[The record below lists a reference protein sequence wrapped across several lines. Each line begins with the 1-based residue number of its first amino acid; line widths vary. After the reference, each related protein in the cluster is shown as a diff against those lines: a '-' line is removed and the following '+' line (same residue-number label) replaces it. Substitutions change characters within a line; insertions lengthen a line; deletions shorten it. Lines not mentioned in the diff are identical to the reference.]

1 MCLPLSCTRAGGER
15 MTESPEELRAW
26 VRSVQT
32 VAAGIRR
39 RVLEHTIRN
48 NGGYLSQACSAAE
61 TLAVLYT
68 RVLRIG
74 PSAAPLTP
82 VPFAGV
88 PGTAAGGARGAR
100 GALYNGRPD
109 ATRDRFFFS
118 PAHYALVLYATLIET
133 GRLGE
138 EALAQFNRDGST
150 VEMIGAEHSP
160 GMEVTTGSLA
170 QGLSQAA
177 GVAIARA
184 RRGDTGRAV
193 VYMSDGEFQEGQT
206 WETFAAMAHHHVA
219 NVLVYVDVN
228 GQQCD
233 GRMQDVL
240 DLGDLGAKLRA
251 FGAVV
256 RDVDGHDPLALAG
269 AADPWEPGDGP
280 TVVLARTCPWQ
291 GMPTLERR
299 APKLHYVRFRD
310 TDEVA
315 QWEAELAR
323 LREER

>member
-1 MCLPLSCTRAGGER
+1 MMEIAQEQ
-15 MTESPEELRAW
+15 RAW
-26 VRSVQT
+26 VQSVQA

-74 PSAAPLTP
+74 QSAAPLTP
-82 VPFAGV
+82 APFSGV
-88 PGTAAGGARGAR
+88 PGTTAGGARGSR
-100 GALYNGRPD
+100 GALYNGRPEP
-109 ATRDRFFFS
+109 AYDRFFFS

-133 GRLGE
+133 GRMSE
-138 EALAQFNRDGST
+138 DALAQFNRDGST

-160 GMEVTTGSLA
+160 GMEVTSGSLA

-184 RRGDTGRAV
+184 RRGDTGRCV

-206 WETFAAMAHHHVA
+206 WETLAAMAHHRVG

-240 DLGDLGAKLRA
+240 DIGDLPAKLRA
-251 FGAVV
+251 FGAIVH
-256 RDVDGHDPLALAG
+256 DVDGHDPAALAKAG
-269 AADPWEPGDGP
+269 EPAVNQVAP

-291 GMPTLERR
+291 GLPALERR
-299 APKLHYVRFRD
+299 APRLHYVRFRD
-310 TDEVA
+310 ADEVA
-315 QWEAELAR
+315 LWEAELAR